1 MNPLQ
6 TQRQIK
12 FISTDPIILGA
23 CAGEQHYLWRTF
35 TQLST
40 FLVVWM
46 LSGNSFC
53 SCTTCASPNN
63 SWSWCRRWLEVREKG
78 RNPIGQIPKQVLW
91 DSDEWKGKQER
102 DRDLCPQGRRGGR
115 MSSAVSSPVQP
126 ATRQLAGRHGLVS
139 KHFLDEKTVNTTCWD
154 SSQSQRSTVE
164 VMSGKKNGWEHSGD
178 GLHYAA
184 CAVTRDMEL
193 GTWGG
198 GSQGTNAEEV
208 RLHYI
213 SWVVCETLSIWFG
226 FCSNTCICHNFALKI
241 SSIFFFF
248 SPLSDAF
255 YLQEDRFAIFLYLE
269 VTM

>member
-1 MNPLQ
+1 M
-6 TQRQIK
+6 
-12 FISTDPIILGA
+12 
-23 CAGEQHYLWRTF
+23 
-35 TQLST
+35 
-40 FLVVWM
+40 
-46 LSGNSFC
+46 
-53 SCTTCASPNN
+53 
-63 SWSWCRRWLEVREKG
+63 
-78 RNPIGQIPKQVLW
+78 
-91 DSDEWKGKQER
+91 
-102 DRDLCPQGRRGGR
+102 
-115 MSSAVSSPVQP
+115 
-126 ATRQLAGRHGLVS
+126 
-139 KHFLDEKTVNTTCWD
+139 
-154 SSQSQRSTVE
+154 E